1 MQRKNEWEEVMEPKE
16 KLQNQIDSKDQPLF
30 TGDYMR
36 DSSVSEYEKVA
47 EASQAI
53 FNAIIKKKDM
63 KH

>member
-1 MQRKNEWEEVMEPKE
+1 MEQKE
-16 KLQNQIDSKDQPLF
+16 KFQNQIDSKNEPLF

-47 EASQAI
+47 EASQVI
-53 FNAIIKKKDM
+53 FNAIIKKKDK